1 MISDDGDSVME
12 VVSPTKVLFGSSS
25 GPSFVRQEFIVNT
38 DKVLNSSDSP
48 IYETMGRRVTHFCTD
63 RLDSPLLMVSD
74 VFFVVST
81 IMLLACLYH
90 LFIATRSTVHHLRS
104 NNKKGV

>member
-12 VVSPTKVLFGSSS
+12 VVSPTKVLFGNNG
-25 GPSFVRQEFIVNT
+25 GPSFVRQEFIVSAS
-38 DKVLNSSDSP
+38 KALNSSDST
-48 IYETMGRRVTHFCTD
+48 IYETMGLRVTHFCTD

-74 VFFVVST
+74 VFFVIST

-90 LFIATRSTVHHLRS
+90 LFIATRSTVHHMRS
-104 NNKKGV
+104 SIKKGV